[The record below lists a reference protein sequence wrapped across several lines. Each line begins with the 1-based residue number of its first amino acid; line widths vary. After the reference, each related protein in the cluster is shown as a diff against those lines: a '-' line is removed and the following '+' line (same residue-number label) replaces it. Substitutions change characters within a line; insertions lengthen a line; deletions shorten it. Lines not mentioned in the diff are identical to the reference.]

1 MQSLNV
7 STENWIRSRKSG
19 TFLKSLGRLFKTELV
34 KYLFIEKH
42 RGVYQLTRMCKIL
55 GVSRSGYDAWRK
67 LIPRKRGN
75 ENERLLGQ
83 IQEIYQKN
91 RRI

>member
-1 MQSLNV
+1 LDKFKK
-7 STENWIRSRKSG
+7 ERDI
-19 TFLKSLGRLFKTELV
+19 LKSLGRLFQTELV

-42 RGVYQLTRMCKIL
+42 WGAYQLTRMCKIL

-67 LIPRKRGN
+67 LIPSKRGN